1 MAKPASNFDDN
12 RIHVKRQW
20 CKGCGICTT
29 LCENRVL
36 LIDNRGKAVVVN
48 PNACTGCGRCETH
61 CPDLAISVDQPNKNN
76 KIPVYA
82 CQAAKQ
88 SPGHGESA
96 RA

>member
-1 MAKPASNFDDN
+1 MAKPASNFDGN
-12 RIHVKRQW
+12 RVHVKSQW
-20 CKGCGICTT
+20 CKGCGICTV
-29 LCENRVL
+29 LCENKVL

-76 KIPVYA
+76 KVPVYA
-82 CQAAKQ
+82 CQAVK
-88 SPGHGESA
+88 SPGHSDSA